1 MSRKTGK
8 TFFVFLILISVPLFA
23 DDVQV
28 EALISSEEIG
38 LNDVLVYTLNITC
51 GFSAEP
57 SQIKFPDFQGFKR
70 ISQSESS
77 KMNIMI
83 GSGQTFT
90 KVKTYEIQLLP
101 NRTGQI
107 EIKPATVVVR
117 GKVYQT
123 SPLKVNVLSASKST
137 GSRVQRAPL
146 GRGFQFPFDID
157 ELPFDTKI
165 SDEDIIL
172 QSVVDKK
179 SVFAGEEFI
188 YSLYLLSAISIYDIE
203 QLSIPKFEGCWSEE
217 IYSPKKFTSEQKRV
231 GSRVYNVY
239 LLKRKA
245 VFPNEPGIYEIEPAN
260 IILNVVAG
268 FNQRR
273 IVRQSTPLKIEVKAL
288 PEKDMPVDFP
298 VYNVGDYRVSY
309 SISPQ
314 RQSMDKP
321 FTLNIVVEGKGNI
334 NAFSIPRLKDN
345 PDLKIYDP
353 VIKTELDADNRVYRG
368 KKIYEYLI
376 FSRRVGRVSLPSFE
390 INYFRPETS
399 TYERV
404 YISGLSIDVTD
415 AEGSNGIVSRRSNSG
430 GTESVRTIRF
440 VDRTGNRFS
449 GLNKQSFLVSTLVL
463 PLLFLLVR
471 IFDFAKLLYVYLG
484 FDSEIMRRKRRLKK
498 IVAESERLFR
508 DLDREGFIESIYSAL
523 CEIFFMKYNV
533 VLSGMTR
540 ERLRE
545 IMVLKNIK
553 DDLIGDIEEILDTYE
568 FVRFSSSSSYQMDLG
583 RLRDRF
589 QRIMREIGE

>member
-8 TFFVFLILISVPLFA
+8 IFFILLILISVPLFA

-28 EALISSEEIG
+28 EAVVNSEEIG
-38 LNDVLVYTLNITC
+38 LNDILIYTLNITY
-51 GFSAEP
+51 GFNAEP
-57 SQIKFPDFQGFKR
+57 SQIKFPDFQGFKKV
-70 ISQSESS
+70 SQSESS
-77 KMNIMI
+77 KMNIVI

-90 KVKTYEIQLLP
+90 KVKIYEIQLLP

-107 EIKPATVVVR
+107 EIKPATVIVR

-123 SPLKVNVLSASKST
+123 TPLKINVLPASKST
-137 GSRVQRAPL
+137 SSRVRRAPV
-146 GRGFQFPFDID
+146 GRGFHFPFDID
-157 ELPFDTKI
+157 ELPFDIKI

-203 QLSIPKFEGCWSEE
+203 QLNIPKFEGCWSED

-273 IVRQSTPLKIEVKAL
+273 IVRQSAPAKIEVKAL
-288 PEKDMPVDFP
+288 PQKDMPVDFP
-298 VYNVGDYRVSY
+298 VYNVGDYQVSY

-314 RQSMDKP
+314 MQSMDKP

-334 NAFSIPRLKDN
+334 NAFSIPKLKNN

-353 VIKTELDADNRVYRG
+353 VIKTELDADNRVYGG

-376 FSRRVGRVSLPSFE
+376 FSRRVGRVSIPPFE

-404 YISGLSIDVTD
+404 YISGLSIDATE
-415 AEGSNGIVSRRSNSG
+415 AEGSNDIVSRRSSSA
-430 GTESVRTIRF
+430 GTEGVRTIRF
-440 VDRTGNRFS
+440 VNRTGNRFS
-449 GLNKQSFLVSTLVL
+449 GLNRQNFLISTLTL
-463 PLLFLLVR
+463 PLVFLLVR
-471 IFDFAKLLYVYLG
+471 VFDLVKWLYIYLG
-484 FDSEIMRRKRRLKK
+484 FDSEIMRRRRRLKK
-498 IVAESERLFR
+498 IVAKSERLFR
-508 DLDREGFIESIYSAL
+508 DLNSEGFIESIYSAL

-545 IMVLKNIK
+545 IMALKNIK
-553 DDLIGDIEEILDTYE
+553 DGLIDDIEEILNTYE
-568 FVRFSSSSSYQMDLG
+568 FVKFSSSSSYQIDMD
-583 RLRDRF
+583 RLRNKF
-589 QRIMREIGE
+589 QQIIKELGE